1 MVEYRALDAYF
12 RYKLSRGAGFINNAS
27 QVEVSMQYQTLI
39 TPVGFAFSFWSLIYW
54 LLIISLFVMLMKH
67 NANLLR

>member
-1 MVEYRALDAYF
+1 MLTLGINYL
-12 RYKLSRGAGFINNAS
+12 GMAGFINNAS
-27 QVEVSMQYQTLI
+27 QVEVSRQYQTLI
-39 TPVGFAFSFWSLIYW
+39 TSVGFAFSIWSLIYW